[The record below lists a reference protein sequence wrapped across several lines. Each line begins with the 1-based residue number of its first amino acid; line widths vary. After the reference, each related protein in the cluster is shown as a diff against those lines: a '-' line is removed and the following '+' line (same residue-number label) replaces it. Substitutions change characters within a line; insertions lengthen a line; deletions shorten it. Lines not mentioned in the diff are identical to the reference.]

1 MLYHVKANQNFAKNK
16 STRLKIDE
24 IQEKLRKR
32 NLELHDRDN
41 KIRKWASN
49 ELNVIHQYLSSLR
62 EFREKISQ
70 LEDNL
75 SHVTNILQQM
85 FGSHAKCDFDEKSK
99 NKRKARITLVR
110 NGRLFLA
117 QNNFQWDVI
126 D

>member
-1 MLYHVKANQNFAKNK
+1 MPVKLVGLLQHVQ

-24 IQEKLRKR
+24 IQEKLRNG

-49 ELNVIHQYLSSLR
+49 EFNVIHQYLSSLR

-75 SHVTNILQQM
+75 SHVTKILQQK
-85 FGSHAKCDFDEKSK
+85 FGSHAVCDFDEKRKK
-99 NKRKARITLVR
+99 NRERYNRKAKTKEKQEL
-110 NGRLFLA
+110 L
-117 QNNFQWDVI
+117 
-126 D
+126 

>member
-1 MLYHVKANQNFAKNK
+1 MPVKLVGLLQHVQ

-24 IQEKLRKR
+24 IQEKLRNG

-49 ELNVIHQYLSSLR
+49 EFNVIHQYLSSLR

-75 SHVTNILQQM
+75 SHVTKILQQKLYLLRWA
-85 FGSHAKCDFDEKSK
+85 HLH
-99 NKRKARITLVR
+99 TVL
-110 NGRLFLA
+110 
-117 QNNFQWDVI
+117 Q
-126 D
+126 